1 MLPAVLKIH
10 YFLIQHYCPL
20 NAAFQTHFA
29 PFSLRKAILKRK
41 IKKKEPGIIGSY
53 AYGFSV

>member
-10 YFLIQHYCPL
+10 CFLIQHYCAL
-20 NAAFQTHFA
+20 NATFQTHFTS
-29 PFSLRKAILKRK
+29 FSVRKAILKGK

-53 AYGFSV
+53 AYGFSM